1 MMNAMLEHFE
11 GQGQAAAG
19 APGPEPSLSKPGTT
33 WVSGR
38 VRFLA
43 SPSLIL
49 RSREPP
55 GDATF
60 EPSRVRTFTYVCM
73 HLHPW
78 FEPTSSSNISITWG
92 ARPHPCRDGGS
103 GEKRPADCLLGP
115 FSAAAR

>member
-1 MMNAMLEHFE
+1 MVGRDETSRIGSGVTPPGVDRPETRHSPHVMMNAMLEHFE

-60 EPSRVRTFTYVCM
+60 EPSRVRTFRSRG
-73 HLHPW
+73 
-78 FEPTSSSNISITWG
+78 EPELI
-92 ARPHPCRDGGS
+92 
-103 GEKRPADCLLGP
+103 
-115 FSAAAR
+115 